1 MILLKKKKNSSSIF
15 VFTKRKKARNS
26 IGRVAV
32 LHTVCFRFESGR
44 AYKKKRLEKL
54 KVTSDY

>member
-1 MILLKKKKNSSSIF
+1 MLSLKKKLSF
-15 VFTKRKKARNS
+15 PFYEKARNS

-44 AYKKKRLEKL
+44 AYKNQEIEKKLNKN
-54 KVTSDY
+54 VY